1 MELISSNGGIDY
13 TLHTLTTVQQ
23 LVGTPPDGNDGT

>member
-1 MELISSNGGIDY
+1 MELISNGGIDY
-13 TLHTLTTVQQ
+13 ISHILTTIQQ